1 MPRPRVL
8 PFIILGLLNKNGSM
22 SGRDM
27 IKEFKNEISEFWS
40 VSHSQLYPELQRMLE
55 EGDIEVRKGS
65 SNLKVINYQITKNGI
80 EKLNQWFSES
90 INLKNDDLTSVKLYC
105 IVDRH
110 SPLLSEIFEKEFDL
124 HNQKLKHLKER
135 RQMLFQNQ
143 EQINNEYG
151 YYLILTRAIRR
162 EKAYLDWLKM
172 NKSKKNR

>member
-1 MPRPRVL
+1 MDQC
-8 PFIILGLLNKNGSM
+8 LGEIWLKNSRMKSANFGVY
-22 SGRDM
+22 R
-27 IKEFKNEISEFWS
+27 
-40 VSHSQLYPELQRMLE
+40 HSQLYPELQRMLE

-105 IVDRH
+105 IADRH

-151 YYLILTRAIRR
+151 HYLILTRAISAWKGIFRL
-162 EKAYLDWLKM
+162 A
-172 NKSKKNR
+172 